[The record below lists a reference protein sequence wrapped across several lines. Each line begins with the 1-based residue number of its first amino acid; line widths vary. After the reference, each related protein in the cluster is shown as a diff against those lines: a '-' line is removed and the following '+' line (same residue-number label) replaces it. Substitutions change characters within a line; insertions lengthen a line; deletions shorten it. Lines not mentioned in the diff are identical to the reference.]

1 VPSLRLADILA
12 GLSLIA
18 DLGVGNEPE
27 KAMRTCLLAVSL
39 AQQIGVG
46 VEERR
51 DVYYAALL
59 EHAGCTGGA
68 HEAAAY
74 FGDDIALY
82 HAAADQESPG
92 DRERAR
98 AGFPWIRRRTGAVH
112 PRRAA
117 DGARGSQVKSFRQ

>member
-1 VPSLRLADILA
+1 MSTRSWTVAQVARDRDPVSGAVWGVRRSALFTSAMQSLRLADVLA

-39 AQQIGVG
+39 AEQLGLG
-46 VEERR
+46 EEERR

-74 FGDDIALY
+74 
-82 HAAADQESPG
+82 
-92 DRERAR
+92 
-98 AGFPWIRRRTGAVH
+98 
-112 PRRAA
+112 
-117 DGARGSQVKSFRQ
+117 